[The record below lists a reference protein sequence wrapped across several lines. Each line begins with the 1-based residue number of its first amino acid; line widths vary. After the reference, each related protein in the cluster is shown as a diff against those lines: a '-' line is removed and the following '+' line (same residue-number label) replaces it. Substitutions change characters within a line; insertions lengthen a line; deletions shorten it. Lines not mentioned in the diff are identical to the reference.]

1 MVPAMRTYKGQ
12 GRFFKLM
19 DMAADLEIEAAR
31 AMDVGEADNLR
42 AAAVRVRNAAKL
54 VGEGKA

>member
-1 MVPAMRTYKGQ
+1 MRTYKGQ